1 MKKLLFGV
9 IALGMLAACNT
20 TEETANLTEDTNA
33 RTATASRKSCPSEEI
48 RAELLKN
55 DAKARARF
63 AAIEAGTEK
72 FIQAKKLGRVLADG
86 TVEIPVVF
94 NVLYRTS
101 AENIS
106 DARIAEQIAV
116 LNKDFGATNSDINK
130 IPAEFASVAAGDTK
144 VRFRLVKTVRK
155 STKTRSWRTNDAMK
169 KASSGGIDA
178 TAPTQYFN
186 IWVVGNMSS
195 ILGYA
200 TFPES
205 AGQWNDGVVLADG
218 TVEIPVVVNLLY
230 RTTAENLSDAR
241 IAEQI
246 AVLNKDFGATNSDV
260 NKIPAEFASVAAG
273 DTKVRFRLVKTVRK
287 ATSVRSWRTNDAMK
301 KASTKGID
309 ATNPTQYFNI
319 WVVGDMG
326 SILGYA
332 TFPESA
338 GQWNDG
344 VVLASKYTGVTGA
357 TAPYNLGRTATH
369 EVGHY
374 LNLRHIWGDA
384 TCGNDFVADTPTQ
397 TGS

>member
-9 IALGMLAACNT
+9 MALGMLAACNT
-20 TEETANLTEDTNA
+20 TEETANLTEDNA

-86 TVEIPVVF
+86 TVEIPVV
-94 NVLYRTS
+94 
-101 AENIS
+101 
-106 DARIAEQIAV
+106 
-116 LNKDFGATNSDINK
+116 
-130 IPAEFASVAAGDTK
+130 
-144 VRFRLVKTVRK
+144 
-155 STKTRSWRTNDAMK
+155 
-169 KASSGGIDA
+169 
-178 TAPTQYFN
+178 
-186 IWVVGNMSS
+186 
-195 ILGYA
+195 
-200 TFPES
+200 
-205 AGQWNDGVVLADG
+205 
-218 TVEIPVVVNLLY
+218 VNLLY

-260 NKIPAEFASVAAG
+260 NKIPTEFSSIKAG
-273 DTKVRFRLVKTVRK
+273 DTKVRFHLIKTVRK
-287 ATSVRSWRTNDAMK
+287 ATTKTSWSTNDAMK

-309 ATNPTQYFNI
+309 ATDPTQYFNI

-397 TGS
+397 TGSNGGSPTYPLYNTCGGVQRSVMFMNYMDYVYDSAMYMFSAGQRDRMQAVVAAGGARAGLRNL

>member
-1 MKKLLFGV
+1 
-9 IALGMLAACNT
+9 MLAACNT

-86 TVEIPVVF
+86 TVEIPVVV
-94 NVLYRTS
+94 NLLYRTT
-101 AENIS
+101 AENLS

-116 LNKDFGATNSDINK
+116 LNKDFGTTNSDINK

-155 STKTRSWRTNDAMK
+155 STT
-169 KASSGGIDA
+169 
-178 TAPTQYFN
+178 
-186 IWVVGNMSS
+186 
-195 ILGYA
+195 
-200 TFPES
+200 
-205 AGQWNDGVVLADG
+205 
-218 TVEIPVVVNLLY
+218 
-230 RTTAENLSDAR
+230 
-241 IAEQI
+241 
-246 AVLNKDFGATNSDV
+246 
-260 NKIPAEFASVAAG
+260 
-273 DTKVRFRLVKTVRK
+273 
-287 ATSVRSWRTNDAMK
+287 VRSWKTNDAMK

-309 ATNPTQYFNI
+309 ATDPTQYFNI
-319 WVVGDMG
+319 WIVGDMS

-397 TGS
+397 TGSNGGSPTYPLYNTCGGVKDL

>member
-9 IALGMLAACNT
+9 MALGMLAACNT
-20 TEETANLTEDTNA
+20 TEETANLTEDNA

-48 RAELLKN
+48 RAELLKK

-72 FIQAKKLGRVLADG
+72 FIQAKKLGR
-86 TVEIPVVF
+86 
-94 NVLYRTS
+94 
-101 AENIS
+101 
-106 DARIAEQIAV
+106 
-116 LNKDFGATNSDINK
+116 
-130 IPAEFASVAAGDTK
+130 
-144 VRFRLVKTVRK
+144 
-155 STKTRSWRTNDAMK
+155 
-169 KASSGGIDA
+169 
-178 TAPTQYFN
+178 
-186 IWVVGNMSS
+186 
-195 ILGYA
+195 
-200 TFPES
+200 
-205 AGQWNDGVVLADG
+205 VLADG

-309 ATNPTQYFNI
+309 ATDPTQYFNI

-397 TGS
+397 TSSNGGSPTYPLYNTCGGVQRSVMFMNYMDYVYDSAMYMFSAGQRDRMQAVVAAGGARAGLRNL